1 MTAVKLKSSFAFD
14 GKLESGTLGRLSLE
28 VLLKKQPGGGLQT
41 ITAKSRE
48 EGTNVADNRVLII
61 SVVTNSL
68 TIEEGLSSGTS

>member
-1 MTAVKLKSSFAFD
+1 MENWSR
-14 GKLESGTLGRLSLE
+14 GLGRSSLE

-48 EGTNVADNRVLII
+48 EVGKRTFVADDRVLII

-68 TIEEGLSSGTS
+68 TIEEGLSSGTI